1 MRRAIIVAGVL
12 CLVAAATGYAQEHY
26 TEGPVWEVSHYRTAP
41 GHFDDNMT
49 ILRKNF
55 LPSSEEAKKQGLIL
69 DYKVYVKTPK
79 GADDWDVAV
88 ATLYPSFGK
97 ALDYSKADEDKWKAI
112 ESKQYK
118 TDDEEKQREM
128 TEGRFTLREYLG
140 TSYMREINL
149 RPMP

>member
-1 MRRAIIVAGVL
+1 MRRAVIVAGVL

-41 GHFDDNMT
+41 GHFDDYMT
-49 ILRKNF
+49 FLRQNF
-55 LPSSEEAKKQGLIL
+55 LASSEEAKKQGLIL
-69 DYKVYVKTPK
+69 DYKVYVKAPE
-79 GADDWDVAV
+79 GEGDWDVAV

-118 TDDEEKQREM
+118 TDDEQKQREM
-128 TEGRFTLREYLG
+128 TDVRFTLREYLG
-140 TSYMREINL
+140 TSHLREINL
-149 RPMP
+149 KPMP

>member
-1 MRRAIIVAGVL
+1 MRRAVIVAGVL

-26 TEGPVWEVSHYRTAP
+26 TEGPVWEVSHYRTTQ
-41 GHFDDNMT
+41 GHFEDYMT
-49 ILRKNF
+49 FLRQNF

-69 DYKVYVKTPK
+69 DFKVFVKTPK

-118 TDDEEKQREM
+118 TDDEQKQREM

-149 RPMP
+149 KPMP

>member
-41 GHFDDNMT
+41 GHLDDYMT
-49 ILRKNF
+49 FLRQNF

-79 GADDWDVAV
+79 GAGDWDVAV

-118 TDDEEKQREM
+118 TDDEQKQREM